1 MSLELA
7 TKEENE
13 DLDYK
18 IKLKSIQSKF
28 VEYISQEEN
37 FVNGLVKYKS
47 NLLDLVSAQ
56 GVAVCADGYLTVIG
70 KTPQSADIQ
79 DLIAWVENK
88 IKNDIFY
95 TDSLPKIY
103 PPAEKFKD
111 VASGLLAL
119 SISKLQKNYI
129 FGSVLKYFK
138 L

>member
-56 GVAVCADGYLTVIG
+56 SCRVDGYLTVIG

-79 DLIAWVENK
+79 
-88 IKNDIFY
+88 
-95 TDSLPKIY
+95 T
-103 PPAEKFKD
+103 
-111 VASGLLAL
+111 
-119 SISKLQKNYI
+119 
-129 FGSVLKYFK
+129 
-138 L
+138 